1 MLQTHHRTHLGPV
14 WFIKFYSTSLRLW
27 VVAKQILNLIWKT
40 TTASKTREK
49 CKHIVFRM
57 QFQTDACVLCVPMMH
72 SANAFIIQQRL
83 KYTSF
88 LVDFRWVLTQI
99 VAQPLTCIE
108 YFIFTICSPMMLFT
122 WSDFG
127 IDKRLSS
134 NFRFVAK
141 TKLVSSIDL
150 ISLQCDYSLCVF
162 FRIVSQ
168 ENLFNFN

>member
-88 LVDFRWVLTQI
+88 LVDFRWVFDANRCTTSY
-99 VAQPLTCIE
+99 VHW
-108 YFIFTICSPMMLFT
+108 IFHFYDLLANDALHVIRFWHRQTFVVEFSICRKNQTRFFNWLNFT
-122 WSDFG
+122 SMW
-127 IDKRLSS
+127 LQ
-134 NFRFVAK
+134 FVCVFPNSFAG
-141 TKLVSSIDL
+141 KLV
-150 ISLQCDYSLCVF
+150 QF
-162 FRIVSQ
+162 
-168 ENLFNFN
+168 